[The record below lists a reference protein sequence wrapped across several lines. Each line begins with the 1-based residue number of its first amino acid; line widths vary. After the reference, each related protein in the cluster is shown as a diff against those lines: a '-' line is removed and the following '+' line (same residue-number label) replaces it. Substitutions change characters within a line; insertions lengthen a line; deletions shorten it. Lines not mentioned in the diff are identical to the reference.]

1 MKSQESSKTEAL
13 GPNYIFKDG
22 MAEYFTVYLNKC
34 TLRQFTLLGNN
45 LDIYFAWKHCIL
57 MIIF

>member
-1 MKSQESSKTEAL
+1 MKFFLGATMKSQESSKTEAL

-34 TLRQFTLLGNN
+34 TLR
-45 LDIYFAWKHCIL
+45 
-57 MIIF
+57 